1 MFKEVVSEQ
10 TRHNLELLT
19 GEGRLQK
26 FYLAGGTAAALQ
38 IGHRVSE
45 DLDFFSEAEFSVEGL
60 ITALKVLGDLII
72 DKKLEDTLLGNLNG
86 TKVSFFYYPYPL
98 IGEFGNYLGVR
109 LASLTDIACMKIDT
123 IASRG
128 LKRDFIDLY
137 YISQKTGQRLAEW
150 LELFQRKYH
159 GIRYNLNHIK
169 KSLTYFENAEN
180 DPTPHMLKQ
189 DFSWRDVKQFFVEE
203 IKHS

>member
-1 MFKEVVSEQ
+1 MFKEAVSEQ

-45 DLDFFSEAEFSVEGL
+45 DLDFFSETEFSVEGL

-109 LASLTDIACMKIDT
+109 LASLADIACMKIDT

-128 LKRDFIDLY
+128 LKRDFVDLY
-137 YISQKTGQRLAEW
+137 YISQKTGQRLADW
-150 LELFQRKYH
+150 LELFQRKYQ

-169 KSLTYFENAEN
+169 KSLTYFENAED
-180 DPTPHMLKQ
+180 DPIPHMLRQ
-189 DFSWRDVKQFFVEE
+189 DFSWGDVKQFFIEE